1 MPKNALLASIGF
13 ILLCVSQL
21 FIWFII
27 LPGVTHDTPFRHT
40 YYLRADTSGITGA
53 RDVSQWTYFFICGP
67 DNRDCGP
74 SHPAIPFGFAWD
86 SNARNVP
93 PGLGGSHGSHTT
105 SFHYFYMWR
114 FGWVFLL
121 MTLFFEVL
129 AFFTSIL
136 ACCGRLGAALAF
148 VVSAIALFFYT
159 LAVSIITATFCE
171 ARNRFHD
178 VGRSAKIGP
187 WAFGFL
193 WGSYVALLI
202 AVILFALGIRSNP
215 TFDFKRRQS
224 SREPTGSR
232 GRSYDGRRVKEEY
245 S

>member
-1 MPKNALLASIGF
+1 
-13 ILLCVSQL
+13 
-21 FIWFII
+21 
-27 LPGVTHDTPFRHT
+27 
-40 YYLRADTSGITGA
+40 
-53 RDVSQWTYFFICGP
+53 
-67 DNRDCGP
+67 
-74 SHPAIPFGFAWD
+74 
-86 SNARNVP
+86 
-93 PGLGGSHGSHTT
+93 
-105 SFHYFYMWR
+105 MWR

-121 MTLFFEVL
+121 MTLFFEVV

-148 VVSAIALFFYT
+148 VVSSIALFFYT
-159 LAVSIITATFCE
+159 LAVSIITYVDSQYPLQNPHLLLNYLLPPSPSVSPYVTYYFQKKKKNCQFAKRFTLHSATFCE

-193 WGSYVALLI
+193 WGSYTALLI

-215 TFDFKRRQS
+215 TFDFRRRQS